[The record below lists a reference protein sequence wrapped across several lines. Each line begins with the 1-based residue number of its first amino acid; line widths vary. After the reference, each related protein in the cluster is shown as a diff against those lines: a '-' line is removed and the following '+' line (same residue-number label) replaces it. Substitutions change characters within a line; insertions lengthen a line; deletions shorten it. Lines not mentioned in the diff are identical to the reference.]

1 MTRSSREAEV
11 SGRGRLPSGLGR
23 PELPPFPFFVGCARS
38 GTTLLRAIFTAHPEM
53 AIPDEAHYVMQMLRK
68 RDRYERD
75 GFATEVLL
83 HDLLGH
89 KLFPSWVLPE
99 EIVRESF
106 HSEPPADYADAV
118 RRVFSLYAKQ
128 LGKPRY
134 GDKSPRNVLNLSLL
148 AKTFPEAK
156 FVHIIRDGRSV
167 ALSLLEMPWARP
179 ESIVQA
185 ARYWRKRVQQ
195 GRRAGQALGSSRYHE
210 IRYEALV
217 EDPDS
222 SVRSLCEFI
231 DLPFDPAMLRY
242 YEHEDLFS
250 QQSKPSRT
258 IRPKGSKPPP
268 RERTRD
274 GHRHQPPT
282 KGLRDWR
289 TQMSKKDLALFEVA
303 AGDLLDELGYERGA
317 GRIAAWINISGR
329 LQAVSSD
336 ARFAA
341 YRLVGRTKTLPAER
355 PESG

>member
-1 MTRSSREAEV
+1 M

-75 GFATEVLL
+75 GFATEVFL

-258 IRPKGSKPPP
+258 
-268 RERTRD
+268 
-274 GHRHQPPT
+274 PPT